1 MAEAAWTADCG
12 YRVPVLKKR
21 LTFGTLFIVLVGF
34 LAWLDVWLDQQS
46 APAFLQRE
54 TLPPGIC
61 VFVVLGVLGAMGA
74 REVARILT
82 AKGIPVGS
90 MIAIVVQMLGL
101 LAVAL
106 LPEQARG
113 TMGLAAGMSSAV
125 LAYLIGVVYAVRDR
139 DVKGAI
145 SIGSGVLMI
154 HVYMGLMF
162 GFLLLIR
169 REHSMWLLIWVLA
182 SVKSCDIGA
191 FFTGTA
197 IGKHKLIPW
206 LSPGKTWE
214 GLIGGLITSGLVAM
228 LGSWLMI
235 RNGIAAPGLVYSA
248 IMGVFMGGFGQL
260 GDLAASL
267 LKRDAGVKDSGSS
280 LPGFG
285 GAMDLIDSP
294 ILVAPLAYW
303 ALAFTQDQGVWSTGT
318 I

>member
-1 MAEAAWTADCG
+1 M
-12 YRVPVLKKR
+12 LKQR
-21 LTFGTLFIVLVGF
+21 LIFGSLIIAIVGF
-34 LAWLDVWLDQQS
+34 LAWLDVWLDTQP
-46 APAFLQRE
+46 APTFLPSD
-54 TLPPGIC
+54 TFPPGIC
-61 VFVVLGVLGAMGA
+61 TFVVLAVLGAMGA

-90 MIAIVVQMLGL
+90 GVAITVQLLGL
-101 LAVAL
+101 FAVAL
-106 LPEQARG
+106 LPTQARG

-125 LAYLIGVVYAVRDR
+125 LAYMIGVLYAVRDR

-214 GLIGGLITSGLVAM
+214 GLIGGLITSGLVA
-228 LGSWLMI
+228 LIGSWLLI
-235 RNGIAAPGLVYSA
+235 RNGFAAPGLVYSA
-248 IMGVFMGGFGQL
+248 IMGVLMGGFGQM

-303 ALAFTQDQGVWSTGT
+303 ALAFTQDQGVWSTGAF
-318 I
+318 

>member
-1 MAEAAWTADCG
+1 M
-12 YRVPVLKKR
+12 PVLRHR
-21 LTFGTLFIVLVGF
+21 LTFGPLFIVLVGV
-34 LAWLDVWLDQQS
+34 LAWLDVWLDAQPAPGFMPQQ
-46 APAFLQRE
+46 

-61 VFVVLGVLGAMGA
+61 VFVVLGILGAMGA

-82 AKGIPVGS
+82 AKGIPIGPG
-90 MIAIVVQMLGL
+90 IAIVVQMIGL

-113 TMGLAAGMSSAV
+113 TMGLAAGMSSVV
-125 LAYLIGVVYAVRDR
+125 LAYMVGVLYAVRDR

-197 IGKHKLIPW
+197 IGRHKLIPW

-214 GLIGGLITSGLVAM
+214 GLIGGLITSGLIAM
-228 LGSWLMI
+228 LGSWLLV
-235 RNGIAAPGLVYSA
+235 RNGIAAPGLLYSG

-280 LPGFG
+280 LPGF
-285 GAMDLIDSP
+285 D
-294 ILVAPLAYW
+294 
-303 ALAFTQDQGVWSTGT
+303 
-318 I
+318 

>member
-1 MAEAAWTADCG
+1 M
-12 YRVPVLKKR
+12 LKHR
-21 LTFGTLFIVLVGF
+21 LTFGTLFIVIVGF
-34 LAWLDVWLDQQS
+34 LAWLDVWLDQQP
-46 APAFLQRE
+46 APGFMPTD
-54 TLPPGIC
+54 TLPPGIS
-61 VFVVLGVLGAMGA
+61 VFVVLAVLGAMGA
-74 REVARILT
+74 REVARILS
-82 AKGIPVGS
+82 AKGIPVG
-90 MIAIVVQMLGL
+90 AGVAVFVQMLGL
-101 LAVAL
+101 CAVAL

-125 LAYLIGVVYAVRDR
+125 LAYMIGVLYAVRDR
-139 DVKGAI
+139 DVEGAI

-197 IGKHKLIPW
+197 IGKHKMIPW

-214 GLIGGLITSGLVAM
+214 GLIGGLVTSGLVAL
-228 LGSWLMI
+228 LGSWLLLK
-235 RNGIAAPGLVYSA
+235 NGIAAPGLLYSA
-248 IMGVFMGGFGQL
+248 IMGVFMGGFGQM

-303 ALAFTQDQGVWSTGT
+303 ALAFTQDQGVWSTGGL
-318 I
+318 